1 MVRHHRWE
9 VLVHR
14 KGLIALLVHANHVGQ
29 LEEPARLEARCRARL
44 AHAHERAAATH
55 PGAHGFH
62 ELRVGPHIAA
72 GECGVDRAAVDDYVD
87 IAIDAMREYVV
98 EADEPHVHA
107 HAGQGFQNAVVG
119 VGLLVGQGVCHGERH
134 PGAHLAPGIQN
145 RHVELTFGGHPTGA
159 VVDVA
164 EFVGDM
170 GHRVHELRELGG
182 QGEVAAVAHAADRRA
197 QDRAAGLA
205 PVVEAFDARIV
216 ALVERVGEEVRQE
229 AAFGVLDARN
239 IGDHAG
245 GGAVADGTD
254 HGVQAEFVES
264 VLVRFG
270 ADPLVAEEH
279 HRLFAGGVGHV
290 GELLDVFAH
299 EAGEEVDPV
308 ALGFSG
314 HAPCG
319 VVGTAVHE
327 VLRAQAVAILGFEI
341 IQRTRA
347 YGAGATK
354 PVDDLFAALFIEQ
367 ERELVEE
374 RGESHHIGLRAV
386 LKPLLERVEHE
397 LAGGRM
403 VDVER
408 DLVFLV
414 APVVGQMVVHLD
426 RVPDDVGQETHRVLM
441 PCGNAAHMHGV
452 LVRVKRPVRRINDL
466 AGGAVYNLPILV
478 RVGITIRLQL
488 LSEEAFH
495 QRNINRIRFGEN
507 AIGQQIH
514 LWRLI
519 HMQRN
524 PLVMRASREIR
535 IVNLLAQG
543 KHSLIQMRAIGVT
556 NGVCSPQFGKLLG
569 LLRKILLA
577 RQGEAAG
584 ASHSLSFEDID
595 YFFG

>member
-1 MVRHHRWE
+1 
-9 VLVHR
+9 
-14 KGLIALLVHANHVGQ
+14 
-29 LEEPARLEARCRARL
+29 
-44 AHAHERAAATH
+44 
-55 PGAHGFH
+55 
-62 ELRVGPHIAA
+62 
-72 GECGVDRAAVDDYVD
+72 
-87 IAIDAMREYVV
+87 
-98 EADEPHVHA
+98 
-107 HAGQGFQNAVVG
+107 
-119 VGLLVGQGVCHGERH
+119 
-134 PGAHLAPGIQN
+134 
-145 RHVELTFGGHPTGA
+145 
-159 VVDVA
+159 
-164 EFVGDM
+164 M

-426 RVPDDVGQETHRVLM
+426 RVPDDVGQETHRVFVHRH
-441 PCGNAAHMHGV
+441 GSGHVHGV
-452 LVRVKRPVRRINDL
+452 LARVERPAGRVHDL
-466 AGGAVYNLPILV
+466 ARGAVHDFPVLM
-478 RVGITIRLQL
+478 RVGVTVRLEL
-488 LSEEAFH
+488 FLEETVH
-495 QRNINRIRFGEN
+495 QRHIHRVGLGQDTG
-507 AIGQQIH
+507 GQQVDLRGLVH
-514 LWRLI
+514 V
-519 HMQRN
+519 QGD
-524 PLVMRASREIR
+524 PLVVGAGRE
-535 IVNLLAQG
+535 VGAVDFLA
-543 KHSLIQMRAIGVT
+543 KSEHCLVQMRAVGVAD
-556 NGVCSPQFGKLLG
+556 GVRTPQFGEFLG
-569 LLRKILLA
+569 LFGKILFTGQ
-577 RQGEAAG
+577 REAAG
-584 ASHSLSFEDID
+584 AGHECSFVGLVIKKNYKATNSSHTK
-595 YFFG
+595 